1 MLDGQRYF
9 SEFPDEEPEQ
19 PRLLLSEE
27 LLMTLAAI
35 EREISAFIGKATD
48 NKTDAIGA
56 AAGGADTF
64 GVGVSRNQ
72 AKD

>member
-19 PRLLLSEE
+19 PKRLLQIDEMLV
-27 LLMTLAAI
+27 TLAAI
-35 EREISAFIGKATD
+35 EREISEFIGSVSEGKGDTA
-48 NKTDAIGA
+48 GA
-56 AAGGADTF
+56 AVGGT
-64 GVGVSRNQ
+64 Q

>member
-19 PRLLLSEE
+19 PGRLLLSDE
-27 LLMTLAAI
+27 LLVTLAAI
-35 EREISAFIGKATD
+35 EREISAFIGGVAGEKNVTAR
-48 NKTDAIGA
+48 AAVSGA
-56 AAGGADTF
+56 
-64 GVGVSRNQ
+64 R

>member
-19 PRLLLSEE
+19 PKRLLLSDE
-27 LLMTLAAI
+27 LLVTLAAI
-35 EREISAFIGKATD
+35 EREISAFIGEATNGSGD
-48 NKTDAIGA
+48 IAGA
-56 AAGGADTF
+56 AVSGG
-64 GVGVSRNQ
+64 Q

>member
-19 PRLLLSEE
+19 PKRLLLSDE
-27 LLMTLAAI
+27 LLVTLAAI
-35 EREISAFIGKATD
+35 EREISAFIGKAAEAKSNTV
-48 NKTDAIGA
+48 
-56 AAGGADTF
+56 GGT
-64 GVGVSRNQ
+64 Q

>member
-19 PRLLLSEE
+19 PGRLLLSDE
-27 LLMTLAAI
+27 LRVTLAAI
-35 EREISAFIGKATD
+35 EREISAFIGSASGDKSVT
-48 NKTDAIGA
+48 IGA
-56 AAGGADTF
+56 VANAA
-64 GVGVSRNQ
+64 R

>member
-19 PRLLLSEE
+19 PGRLLLSDE
-27 LLMTLAAI
+27 LLVTLAAI
-35 EREISAFIGKATD
+35 EREISEFIGNAPGAKSD
-48 NKTDAIGA
+48 VIGA
-56 AAGGADTF
+56 AVSGA
-64 GVGVSRNQ
+64 R

>member
-19 PRLLLSEE
+19 PGRLLLSDE
-27 LLMTLAAI
+27 LLVTLAAI
-35 EREISAFIGKATD
+35 EREISDFIGGVSGDKSVTA
-48 NKTDAIGA
+48 GA
-56 AAGGADTF
+56 AVSGA
-64 GVGVSRNQ
+64 R

>member
-19 PRLLLSEE
+19 PKRLLLSDE
-27 LLMTLAAI
+27 LLVTLAAI
-35 EREISAFIGKATD
+35 EREISEFIGNAAGEKGNVA
-48 NKTDAIGA
+48 GA
-56 AAGGADTF
+56 AVGGD
-64 GVGVSRNQ
+64 Q